1 MIRPFGI
8 LPGQEINWRIDN
20 GYEFLCRTR
29 YFIAYVLY
37 IYGEQMSIDHK
48 IAELDKHIQYIE
60 KVLKEKQ
67 DERFCL
73 LAEKKGHNAP
83 SKEQSD
89 N

>member
-1 MIRPFGI
+1 
-8 LPGQEINWRIDN
+8 
-20 GYEFLCRTR
+20 
-29 YFIAYVLY
+29 
-37 IYGEQMSIDHK
+37 MSIDHK